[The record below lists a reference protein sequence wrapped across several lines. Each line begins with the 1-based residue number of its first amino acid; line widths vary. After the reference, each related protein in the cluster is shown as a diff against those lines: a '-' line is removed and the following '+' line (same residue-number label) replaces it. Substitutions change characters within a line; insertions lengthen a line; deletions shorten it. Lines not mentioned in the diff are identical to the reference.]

1 MGDDKRVVISI
12 PLETLLSAIQHGR
25 DEQRIV
31 GKVGRQVAEDFL
43 LLEPLGV
50 PAHEGQVLTVLML
63 EAPTIPKDGETPW
76 VAPLGEAD
84 APSIAIVSR
93 LLSCG
98 QEGASLP
105 CVKGNC
111 TLP

>member
-1 MGDDKRVVISI
+1 MPV
-12 PLETLLSAIQHGR
+12 
-25 DEQRIV
+25 
-31 GKVGRQVAEDFL
+31 
-43 LLEPLGV
+43 
-50 PAHEGQVLTVLML
+50 HEGQVLTVLML
-63 EAPTIPKDGETPW
+63 EAPAVPKDGETPW
-76 VAPLGEAD
+76 VAPLGKAD

-105 CVKGNC
+105 RVKGNC